1 MVADT
6 KVNGFKIIWSV
17 LASIFGTMVESI
29 KVNTRTTK
37 SMVTAF
43 IHGLMVV
50 VMKDTGIEANNMGW
64 VLI

>member
-1 MVADT
+1 ME
-6 KVNGFKIIWSV
+6 
-17 LASIFGTMVESI
+17 ESI

-50 VMKDTGIEANNMGW
+50 VMKDIGIEANNMDW

>member
-1 MVADT
+1 
-6 KVNGFKIIWSV
+6 
-17 LASIFGTMVESI
+17 MVESI
-29 KVNTRTTK
+29 KVNTKTIK
-37 SMVTAF
+37 SMATAF